1 MIRGLIEKNSIKL
14 SYKKEPLLKINN
26 LNLQIERGKSNPKLI
41 YENNNPQLIKNL
53 NNTHLPIKKR
63 DSKNKSKN
71 NNNYNVRNLQ
81 INGILK
87 NTWKKRLDSSDDGII
102 IIILEYFDYEDE
114 KNAELLNEEKIIY
127 GNREPKG
134 YTKIKLLGK

>member
-87 NTWKKRLDSSDDGII
+87 NTWKKRLDSGDYGII

>member
-1 MIRGLIEKNSIKL
+1 MGGD
-14 SYKKEPLLKINN
+14 N

-87 NTWKKRLDSSDDGII
+87 NTWKNRLDSGDDGII